1 MALIN
6 IDDISFELKDS
17 AFDFNFLHDYGKVF
31 AVFDKND
38 SGNISFGVKN
48 NKNRYFIKVAGAQ
61 TTNKHDN
68 QKTEDIIE
76 NLIHAADAYKM
87 LRHPSLINL
96 VDNKEIPNGYI
107 LVFDWIDGE
116 CMNEHWTYDKYPKY
130 THEKSAFFRYIRLEK
145 PKLLRSLNEI
155 FEFHRFVALKKYVA
169 IDFYDGSVMYNFNTG
184 KTTICDI
191 DFYEKSPYV
200 NNMGKL
206 WGSSRFM
213 SPEEYIKGEI
223 IDETTNVYTMGA
235 TAFAFLG
242 GEKDRSFDKWR
253 MGKNLYEA
261 AIKAVQDDRT
271 KRYKTIDE
279 FLTNWNEALKL
290 DGINL
295 TT

>member
-6 IDDISFELKDS
+6 IDEVSFELKNS
-17 AFDFNFLHDYGKVF
+17 AFNFDFLHDYGKVF

-48 NKNRYFIKVAGAQ
+48 NKNRYFIKVAGAE
-61 TTNKHDN
+61 TKNKNDN
-68 QKTEDIIE
+68 NKTKDVIE
-76 NLIHAADAYKM
+76 NLIHAADVYKT
-87 LRHPSLINL
+87 LKHPSLINL

-145 PKLLRSLNEI
+145 PKLLQSLNEI
-155 FEFHRFVALKKYVA
+155 FEFHRFVALKNHVA

-191 DFYEKSPYV
+191 DFYGKSPYV
-200 NNMGKL
+200 NNMGQL

-213 SPEEYIKGEI
+213 SPEEYKKGEI

-235 TAFAFLG
+235 TAFVFLG
-242 GEKDRSFDKWR
+242 GEKDRSFNKWR
-253 MGKNLYEA
+253 MGKNLYDA
-261 AIKAVQDDRT
+261 ALKAVQDDRT

-279 FLTNWNEALKL
+279 FITNWNEALKL
-290 DGINL
+290 DEINL